1 MLVAAISAPASRSN
15 CTNAAPDSSVRSPR
29 AEASLTVITTA
40 RIELGIVQLLRLLIG
55 ACPFAY
61 LAQPGRTSNRATL
74 FKEASDR
81 FSCQAGQKAAAQ
93 LLKISLALTYMV
105 VTRRPNV
112 APHFGHAQRKA
123 GTSAELLISIPTTN
137 SDCRIYFESR

>member
-1 MLVAAISAPASRSN
+1 
-15 CTNAAPDSSVRSPR
+15 
-29 AEASLTVITTA
+29 
-40 RIELGIVQLLRLLIG
+40 
-55 ACPFAY
+55 
-61 LAQPGRTSNRATL
+61 
-74 FKEASDR
+74 
-81 FSCQAGQKAAAQ
+81 
-93 LLKISLALTYMV
+93 LKISLALTYMV